1 MNINYYSDI
10 EYAKIIANKV
20 NLTLQFE
27 EGCTPQTNGKYIKL
41 PYLDA
46 TWSKSSPQYI
56 DWWYALIHECFHN
69 LHMDDFDLI
78 KDKKIDM
85 QSFLGTIMNL
95 ACDFKIE
102 NVNRGEFKGRDEIVR
117 KARYTF
123 AKEKIYES
131 MLLRPAPDI
140 RTGIMHAVWIMD
152 ALARSPWIPEY
163 IDDDVEQY
171 IKGVSFSEDALEEML
186 NHSTIFD
193 DYRNQRT
200 AQDTY
205 QVAVDIL
212 KLFDLEP
219 EDEGEG
225 SEPES
230 GEGEGEGGGEGTD
243 GDGEEGDGAKSPWK
257 SFGEMVAGDD
267 HTPRDEKGTP
277 CAISGI
283 THAGS
288 HVDWVPTPID
298 HKEFDDN
305 YTMYGTQQREADKV
319 HDLCSGSTLSK
330 RIRKEL
336 QYLSR
341 TKRTTNQKRGRVH
354 SKSLVKTK
362 TAKTANIFCKKEVQ
376 INTKETAVSI
386 LVDCSGSMTGDKY
399 STAQACCF
407 LLSDVLSKLNISHN
421 VLGFTSGYIS
431 NNTTMLHFKDF
442 GKKVTLNTYANRAG
456 QAYNYLC
463 ENSDGDAVMYA
474 ANVLGARKEQRK
486 LMFVLS
492 DGQPS
497 ACSINGYDGCT
508 AFLKHVVH
516 SIEKSKLIEIMGIGI
531 EDRSVESFYSK
542 CKVIQD
548 TSELESALFSVLKNK
563 LITGE

>member
-27 EGCTPQTNGKYIKL
+27 EGCTPSTNGKYIKL

-85 QSFLGTIMNL
+85 KSFLGTIMNL

-131 MLLRPAPDI
+131 MLQRPAPDI

-230 GEGEGEGGGEGTD
+230 GEGEGEGEGEGT
-243 GDGEEGDGAKSPWK
+243 DGEEGDGAKSPWK
-257 SFGEMVAGDD
+257 SFGGMVAGDD

-305 YTMYGTQQREADKV
+305 DTMYGSQQREADKV

-354 SKSLVKTK
+354 AKSLVKTK

-386 LVDCSGSMTGDKY
+386 LVDCSGSMTGNKY

-421 VLGFTSGYIS
+421 VLGFTSGYTS
-431 NNTTMLHFKDF
+431 NNTTMLH
-442 GKKVTLNTYANRAG
+442 
-456 QAYNYLC
+456 
-463 ENSDGDAVMYA
+463 
-474 ANVLGARKEQRK
+474 RKEQRK

-531 EDRSVESFYSK
+531 EDSSVRQFYSK
-542 CKVIQD
+542 YKVIQD